1 MTNVTGAAANVA
13 TSTLNF
19 TGGSVILNGAIL
31 RTTTTGTQNTTLIL
45 DGAVLDMVNN
55 AIGSSTAK
63 IGSGSGTIAFK
74 SGTLKNVAEINGGDA
89 LVKTTAGTLI
99 MEGNN
104 TYTGGTNINGGI
116 LQVNSANALG
126 TTGTIS
132 FGGGT
137 LQYTANNT
145 TDYSNRFSTAAGQAY
160 SIDTNGQDVTYGTGL
175 TSSTGTV
182 TKLGAGRLIF
192 TAASTYAG
200 STTVNQGSLQIGNGT
215 SGSIS
220 SSSAVST
227 AAAGTLSI
235 NLANNGTFSNNV
247 ANSGTVN
254 ANGANTNTLSGVI
267 SGGGGFTQTG
277 TGTTILSNAN
287 LYTGSTSIN
296 SGVLSVTGSLSKTA
310 VTVNGGGKLSG
321 TGTIGV
327 SGASGGGS
335 VTVVGSAAPSSRGSI
350 GMVNG
355 SLNTLTLDAITGG
368 TALTL
373 GSGGQQASLAF
384 EIGASNSSDT
394 LVIGSGAF
402 VDATTG
408 GAVIDITGL
417 SGAGIGTYNLITFDS
432 GNKSGFSNLS
442 LGTLTGLGGG
452 GWNFALQETST
463 AWQLA
468 VTQAAAGATAYWRG
482 DQSGTWNTITNGF
495 TNWYT
500 DATGTTNTAL
510 PGAVTDVVF
519 TTDNSAGNYSTTLG
533 ADVSI
538 KSLSFRGTSTPS
550 ASNSVTI
557 AGSNTLTVGAGGIN
571 VDAGSAAHT
580 ISSQVALGTN
590 ETWTNNSTTG
600 TFTVS
605 GVVSDGGNGF
615 ALTTAGAGTVA
626 LAGANT
632 YTGATIVSAGT
643 LQLGNGGATGS
654 ISTTSTISVATG
666 ATFAVNESAA
676 VSQGTDFIGTGS
688 GISGAG
694 SFAQTGSG
702 STTLNG
708 SNTYTGTTTVSN
720 GQVHLTGNLTSTSAV
735 TVSESAGTLGT
746 YNASTNT
753 FAGQN
758 AAVLS
763 ANDNVTLGSASS
775 TVTVG
780 GAGAVGI
787 LAPGGS
793 LGADNGSL
801 TISHDLVVSSGS
813 MLNLGITTPTVA
825 APTSFVFANGQYYLS
840 SDASFT
846 NGYSNVQNLITDN
859 GNATPPAANT
869 AVATETNI
877 VPASGNHDYINVAG
891 TLTLNSGSM
900 VHVFANGTPSFTYGE
915 VFNVLDWT
923 TIINNG
929 FNNPATF
936 TTGGATG
943 DFYLPDLSL
952 ASSGLAWDTSAFT
965 TYGILVVVPEPSRV
979 LLLLFGLL
987 GLALRRR
994 RSAR

>member
-1 MTNVTGAAANVA
+1 VQNSATASTPNEVVAVADTAAYWSGNFGTNVWGDGTATNTNWWTSAAGTTVATIPGLGTDVFITANAPTNTFATTLLNTNYQINSLTFTGTGTANTAGSIIASGVGGPFSLTLDGAAGITVASGSGANTVSTSVILGASQTWTNNSASLLTVSGTVDDNNTGGDENLAVA
-13 TSTLNF
+13 GSGNTTISGNVILGSGTVTKSGAGTLNF
-19 TGGSVILNGAIL
+19 TGVTANTYTGLTTVNGGELDLGKTGVNAVGGSLTVTAGIAKLTGTGGDQIANGGTVTVNGATATFDVNGKTETVAGVSLQGGGTIQDVATGGAL
-31 RTTTTGTQNTTLIL
+31 TSTTNF
-45 DGAVLDMVNN
+45 DMR
-55 AIGSSTAK
+55 
-63 IGSGSGTIAFK
+63 SGTATAILA
-74 SGTLKNVAEINGGDA
+74 GGVG
-89 LVKTTAGTLI
+89 LEKTTAGTV
-99 MEGNN
+99 
-104 TYTGGTNINGGI
+104 I
-116 LQVNSANALG
+116 LG
-126 TTGTIS
+126 
-132 FGGGT
+132 
-137 LQYTANNT
+137 
-145 TDYSNRFSTAAGQAY
+145 
-160 SIDTNGQDVTYGTGL
+160 
-175 TSSTGTV
+175 
-182 TKLGAGRLIF
+182 
-192 TAASTYAG
+192 
-200 STTVNQGSLQIGNGT
+200 
-215 SGSIS
+215 
-220 SSSAVST
+220 
-227 AAAGTLSI
+227 
-235 NLANNGTFSNNV
+235 
-247 ANSGTVN
+247 
-254 ANGANTNTLSGVI
+254 
-267 SGGGGFTQTG
+267 
-277 TGTTILSNAN
+277 
-287 LYTGSTSIN
+287 
-296 SGVLSVTGSLSKTA
+296 
-310 VTVNGGGKLSG
+310 
-321 TGTIGV
+321 
-327 SGASGGGS
+327 
-335 VTVVGSAAPSSRGSI
+335 
-350 GMVNG
+350 
-355 SLNTLTLDAITGG
+355 
-368 TALTL
+368 
-373 GSGGQQASLAF
+373 
-384 EIGASNSSDT
+384 
-394 LVIGSGAF
+394 
-402 VDATTG
+402 
-408 GAVIDITGL
+408 
-417 SGAGIGTYNLITFDS
+417 
-432 GNKSGFSNLS
+432 
-442 LGTLTGLGGG
+442 
-452 GWNFALQETST
+452 
-463 AWQLA
+463 
-468 VTQAAAGATAYWRG
+468 
-482 DQSGTWNTITNGF
+482 
-495 TNWYT
+495 
-500 DATGTTNTAL
+500 
-510 PGAVTDVVF
+510 
-519 TTDNSAGNYSTTLG
+519 
-533 ADVSI
+533 
-538 KSLSFRGTSTPS
+538 
-550 ASNSVTI
+550 
-557 AGSNTLTVGAGGIN
+557 
-571 VDAGSAAHT
+571 
-580 ISSQVALGTN
+580 
-590 ETWTNNSTTG
+590 
-600 TFTVS
+600 
-605 GVVSDGGNGF
+605 
-615 ALTTAGAGTVA
+615 
-626 LAGANT
+626 GANT
-632 YTGATIVSAGT
+632 YTGATTVSEGT

-708 SNTYTGTTTVSN
+708 SNTYTGTTTVSD

-869 AVATETNI
+869 AVATEINI

-900 VHVFANGTPSFTYGE
+900 VHVFANGTPSFTCGE

-923 TIINNG
+923 SIINNG